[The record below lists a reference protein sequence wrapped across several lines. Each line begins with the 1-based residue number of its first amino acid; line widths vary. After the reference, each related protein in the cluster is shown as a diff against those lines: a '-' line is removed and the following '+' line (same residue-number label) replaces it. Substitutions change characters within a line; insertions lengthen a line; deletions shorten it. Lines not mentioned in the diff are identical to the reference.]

1 MVFCS
6 VTTWSLPH
14 AMEIDINQTL
24 SAVGAL
30 GKQMDVFKYKKGSV
44 RDAALTGWLWAGGL
58 SCCLSWMLKE
68 VVNTWEHLWEHWKS
82 DPRLQQDK
90 GHIFP
95 YCLCELQAEIT
106 AREETYSASE
116 DMQATRH
123 PRKQLVVN
131 YHLQPSSRQETFEVR
146 ELLLNVSFW
155 TGEPWQAGGSNGILG
170 IIHPFCWWSRFASC
184 LLNVSSKCVC
194 MVKISLLELVSG
206 VDKQKTNPEYWTFT
220 PLGKFMADMGSC
232 AQYWARYPG
241 PFS

>member
-1 MVFCS
+1 MQPWQAGC
-6 VTTWSLPH
+6 
-14 AMEIDINQTL
+14 E
-24 SAVGAL
+24 L
-30 GKQMDVFKYKKGSV
+30 GGC
-44 RDAALTGWLWAGGL
+44 RAAWAE
-58 SCCLSWMLKE
+58 CWRKSW
-68 VVNTWEHLWEHWKS
+68 TREHLWEHWKS

-116 DMQATRH
+116 DMQATCH
-123 PRKQLVVN
+123 PRRQLVVN
-131 YHLQPSSRQETFEVR
+131 YHLQPSSRQGTFEVR

-155 TGEPWQAGGSNGILG
+155 TDEPWQAGGSNGILG
-170 IIHPFCWWSRFASC
+170 ILHPFCWWSRFASC

-206 VDKQKTNPEYWTFT
+206 VDEQKTNPEYWMFT
-220 PLGKFMADMGSC
+220 SLGKFMADMGSC
-232 AQYWARYPG
+232 AQYWARHPG